1 MNVSETKPVPQRVSP
16 PGGRAGV
23 DAAWMTAALGPDV
36 LHGATVTTVTPRRV
50 GEGRGH
56 LGLSIRVDIEY
67 STTVPG
73 APRSVVVKLPA
84 DTPESVETARRGR
97 LYEREFRFFPE
108 LAPRTDVRAPR
119 CFAAAFD
126 RTTDDCALVLEDV
139 SGRLEVDQLDGCP
152 LPQAKQVLQQLAR
165 MHASWWQSSSL
176 PQQRWLTRFTSEHR
190 LANLHR
196 LFVAGWPQLCAHF
209 EDRLPEGA
217 AEIGAAVAEEFVP
230 TLRRFDE
237 HPQTLLHGDARLDNF
252 MFDAGEVRA
261 PVVLL
266 DWQNVGRGP
275 AIADIGYFVAQN
287 LTPTA
292 IRDHADELLTSYH
305 TELVRHGVRTF
316 SRPQLTDSLWQA
328 LPVSFAVAAS
338 LFVLGDITLP
348 RTRELA
354 AVMAERALAAA
365 DTLALLDR
373 ISQPAST

>member
-1 MNVSETKPVPQRVSP
+1 M
-16 PGGRAGV
+16 
-23 DAAWMTAALGPDV
+23 
-36 LHGATVTTVTPRRV
+36 
-50 GEGRGH
+50 
-56 LGLSIRVDIEY
+56 SIRIDIDY
-67 STTVPG
+67 STTVPD

-84 DTPESVETARRGR
+84 DTSESVETARRGR
-97 LYEREFRFFPE
+97 LYEREFRFFTE
-108 LAPRTDVRAPR
+108 LAPRTDVRAPQ
-119 CFAAAFD
+119 CYGAAFD
-126 RTTDDCALVLEDV
+126 RTTDDYALVLEDV
-139 SGRLEVDQLDGCP
+139 GGRLEVDQLEGCP
-152 LPQAKQVLQQLAR
+152 LPQAEQVLHQLACL
-165 MHASWWQSSSL
+165 HASWWQNADL
-176 PQQRWLTRFTSEHR
+176 PEQHWLTRFTSEHR

-196 LFVAGWPQLCAHF
+196 LFVAGWPRLCAHF
-209 EDRLPEGA
+209 GDRLPEGA
-217 AEIGAAVAEEFVP
+217 AEIGATVADEFVA

-252 MFDAGEVRA
+252 MFDAGEARA

-292 IRDHADELLTSYH
+292 IREHADELLTSYH
-305 TELVRHGVRTF
+305 AELVRHGVTKF
-316 SRPQLTDSLWQA
+316 SRQQLTDSLWQA

-338 LFVLGDITLP
+338 LFVLGDMTLP

-373 ISQPAST
+373 ISQPASTNQYLQTKRMPL